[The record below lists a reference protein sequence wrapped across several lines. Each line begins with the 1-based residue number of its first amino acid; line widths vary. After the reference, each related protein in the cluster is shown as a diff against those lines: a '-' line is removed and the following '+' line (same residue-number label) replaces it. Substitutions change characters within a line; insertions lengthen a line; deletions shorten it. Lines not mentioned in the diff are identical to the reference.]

1 MCPVTFNAL
10 RNGIR
15 ATVSDSGSVRL
26 RRLFLRGELKCLTLS
41 WDVLLLQNFGPP
53 NTRWMLGRRYWLI
66 QKNIFIPQRNSSD
79 ACIGVLEIP
88 ELGIPLRTPNLQN
101 VE

>member
-15 ATVSDSGSVRL
+15 TTVSKSGSVR
-26 RRLFLRGELKCLTLS
+26 RRWFFIKGELKCLTLS

-53 NTRWMLGRRYWLI
+53 NSRWTLGRRYWLI

-79 ACIGVLEIP
+79 ACICVVEIP
-88 ELGIPLRTPNLQN
+88 ELSIPLRTPNLQN
-101 VE
+101 IE